1 MGQEIS
7 VSHQAVKSKVYRL
20 VDALVESDKSEAD
33 VRACMRRWWS
43 LIHPADRP
51 IAQKYLMIVLGK
63 SLVALQTI
71 NETLTEIEHDGDAH
85 PESLPKPAVRPQVS
99 AL

>member
-20 VDALVESDKSEAD
+20 VDALVENDKSEAD

-63 SLVALQTI
+63 SLIALQTI
-71 NETLTEIEHDGDAH
+71 NETLSEVEHSEPH
-85 PESLPKPAVRPQVS
+85 PESLPKAIARPQVG

>member
-1 MGQEIS
+1 
-7 VSHQAVKSKVYRL
+7 
-20 VDALVESDKSEAD
+20 
-33 VRACMRRWWS
+33 MRRWWS

-71 NETLTEIEHDGDAH
+71 NETLSEIENDREPHPH
-85 PESLPKPAVRPQVS
+85 PESLPKPAVRSQVS

>member
-20 VDALVESDKSEAD
+20 IDALVENDKSEAD

-63 SLVALQTI
+63 SLVALQTM
-71 NETLTEIEHDGDAH
+71 NETLSEIEHSDPH
-85 PESLPKPAVRPQVS
+85 PESLPKPMARTQVS